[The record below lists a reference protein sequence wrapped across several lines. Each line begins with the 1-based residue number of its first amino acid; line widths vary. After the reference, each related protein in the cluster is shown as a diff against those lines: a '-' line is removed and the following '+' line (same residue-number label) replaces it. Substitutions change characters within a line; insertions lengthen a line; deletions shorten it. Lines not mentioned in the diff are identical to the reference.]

1 MRFTRCFGARN
12 APCSETSQCRKER
25 SECIETPRR
34 FSAPH
39 SSPLPPDET
48 PRRADPPVLRRK
60 GSQQSPPPPALRSAR
75 GSFATVISQP
85 PHLSSASLRSAA
97 GRGSPPTLQ
106 ALPACTIRTSALQN
120 ETEQPTCAKRSAQTF
135 AQQNLERIPLIEN
148 RKIQVFWL
156 RLPLFYF

>member
-1 MRFTRCFGARN
+1 MQFTRCFGARN

-34 FSAPH
+34 FSSPH

-48 PRRADPPVLRRK
+48 PRRADPPALRRK
-60 GSQQSPPPPALRSAR
+60 GSQRSPLPLSTPRALGSSAT
-75 GSFATVISQP
+75 AISQP

-97 GRGSPPTLQ
+97 GRGNPPTLQ
-106 ALPACTIRTSALQN
+106 ASPACTIRISALQN

-135 AQQNLERIPLIEN
+135 AQQNLERISLIEN
-148 RKIQVFWL
+148 RKIQFFWL